1 MSNCRKKRQSR
12 KPCSDICKR
21 KIFPTPKG
29 KMGVVI
35 NMLYDQDI
43 NCKSVSYEVV
53 TKYGATAGSKRKRV
67 DGTTETDDES
77 GKADKQE

>member
-1 MSNCRKKRQSR
+1 
-12 KPCSDICKR
+12 
-21 KIFPTPKG
+21 
-29 KMGVVI
+29 MGVVI